1 MRTQRTV
8 RHFVDQYI
16 HYLLQTGHRFEQ
28 VITTHG
34 QLDYFTEWADR
45 RHVVDID
52 QLEYALASDYCDH
65 LQGEL
70 DLFKEKPIRTRIFRE
85 RLTKLRRFY
94 DWLFRKGHLQSD
106 LSKSVPRISKA
117 GQVTRDTPFKLADL
131 VA

>member
-1 MRTQRTV
+1 MGFPASSKPVATPTPLRHDVSPTDRAASRAISLDVNDLKTLLPSVTATGALRPKDPVTMRTQRTI
-8 RHFVDQYI
+8 RQFVDHYI

-52 QLEYALASDYCDH
+52 QLQYALATDYCDH

-70 DLFKEKPIRTRIFRE
+70 
-85 RLTKLRRFY
+85 
-94 DWLFRKGHLQSD
+94 
-106 LSKSVPRISKA
+106 
-117 GQVTRDTPFKLADL
+117 
-131 VA
+131 